1 MNLCLLLRRQL
12 LISSCSFLNIRSLR
26 LRRIALNLSS
36 DNFLLLLCFLFFF
49 WSFLRHLFA
58 FFLSSRWF
66 ISRLSNVNSLRWW
79 RIILSLYFWY
89 FFLRVNLLRRLF
101 PNRRLLY
108 IRLFLGKY
116 CFLGWILLIFHS

>member
-108 IRLFLGKY
+108 IRLFLGKH

>member
-1 MNLCLLLRRQL
+1 MNLCLLLKRQL
-12 LISSCSFLNIRSLR
+12 LIGSRSFLNIRSLR
-26 LRRIALNLSS
+26 LRGIALNLSS
-36 DNFLLLLCFLFFF
+36 NNFLLLLSFLFFF

-66 ISRLSNVNSLRWW
+66 ISRLSNVKSLRWW
-79 RIILSLYFWY
+79 RIILSVYFWY

>member
-79 RIILSLYFWY
+79 RIILSFYFWY

-108 IRLFLGKY
+108 IRLFLGKC